1 MQRHHGLAASAV
13 AMLVVASIIVSCSD
27 ASGPD
32 SGGPLDPTLTQGELR
47 GGGWTPAIEAAGR
60 KAGKIDVC
68 HSGNGTNFTH
78 INVSANATR
87 AHLGDP
93 ATGMGGH
100 TADYRTSE
108 LTPCPPPDEPGLVQV
123 CKVAGNGIAAG
134 ASYSYTIVA
143 NGQETT
149 VTVPAGAG
157 PGGTC
162 VDAGSFRVGTDV
174 TVQEVAQ
181 PDVNVTGLT
190 VSPAGAQVGLSDLG
204 NRRATVV
211 AGVGTT
217 TLTYTNTSTTAGSL
231 VICKVGGTGVAAG
244 TNFTFTVEGQ
254 SVTVP
259 AGAAPAG
266 NCSGALALPAGTPT
280 VTETAVAGTTVQ
292 SIAGTPAAPTN
303 INLAG
308 RSATVQ
314 ITSGQETRITFTNT
328 AP

>member
-1 MQRHHGLAASAV
+1 MQRHHGLTASAV
-13 AMLVVASIIVSCSD
+13 ALIVAASIVVSCSD

-32 SGGPLDPTLTQGELR
+32 SASLDPTLFSGELQ
-47 GGGWTPAIEAAGR
+47 GGGWTPSVEAAGK

-68 HSGNGTNFTH
+68 HSGNGKKYVH
-78 INVSANATR
+78 ISVSANATR

-93 ATGMGGH
+93 ETGMGGH
-100 TADYRTSE
+100 SADYRTSE

-123 CKVAGNGIAAG
+123 CKVAGSGVATG
-134 ASYSYTIVA
+134 ANFSYTVTA
-143 NGQETT
+143 NGEETT

-181 PDVNVTGLT
+181 PNVNVTGLT
-190 VSPAGAQVGLSDLG
+190 VSPEGAQVGVSDLA
-204 NRRATVV
+204 NRTAMVV

-217 TLTYTNTSTTAGSL
+217 KVTYTNTSTTAGSL

-259 AGAAPAG
+259 AGAAPTG
-266 NCSGALALPAGTPT
+266 NCGAALVLPAGTPT
-280 VTETAVAGTTVQ
+280 VTETAVAGTSVQ
-292 SIAGTPAAPTN
+292 SITGTPAAPTN
-303 INLAG
+303 INLGA